1 MRVNIKAVLIHD
13 MSMALQT
20 KAAMLPHSALNA
32 WSDALYYHVK
42 YKSTQ
47 VNITFY
53 RCMDKDYETN
63 LIGMVT
69 IWGVSSI

>member
-32 WSDALYYHVK
+32 WSDALCRMKVLPREIHVHSSEYHILSL
-42 YKSTQ
+42 Y
-47 VNITFY
+47 
-53 RCMDKDYETN
+53 
-63 LIGMVT
+63 G
-69 IWGVSSI
+69 

>member
-1 MRVNIKAVLIHD
+1 
-13 MSMALQT
+13 MALQT

-47 VNITFY
+47 VNFIVVWIKI
-53 RCMDKDYETN
+53 MKP
-63 LIGMVT
+63 I
-69 IWGVSSI
+69 